1 MKGLNKDSNIH
12 VRLSAAEKNKYKVAA
27 EEVGL
32 TLSGFFRY
40 SAAKATRLINQNQDE
55 VL

>member
-1 MKGLNKDSNIH
+1 MRPKAKEETVHLRISGAEKTKYKK
-12 VRLSAAEKNKYKVAA
+12 AAED
-27 EEVGL
+27 VGL

-40 SAAKATRLINQNQDE
+40 SAAKATRLIKTNTDE

>member
-1 MKGLNKDSNIH
+1 MKAKRKVETVHLRISEAEKLKYK
-12 VRLSAAEKNKYKVAA
+12 RAAED
-27 EEVGL
+27 VGL

-40 SAAKATRLINQNQDE
+40 SAAKATRLIKTDSDE

>member
-1 MKGLNKDSNIH
+1 MKGINRTEFVKF
-12 VRLSAAEKNKYKVAA
+12 RLSPQERNKYKRVA

-40 SAAKATRLINQNQDE
+40 SAAKATRLINTNKDE
-55 VL
+55 FL

>member
-1 MKGLNKDSNIH
+1 MKGINRTEFVKF
-12 VRLSAAEKNKYKVAA
+12 RLSPQERDKYRRVA

-40 SAAKATRLINQNQDE
+40 SAAITVRSINK
-55 VL
+55 LS